1 MQGIF
6 TLSQSISFRVSRKV
20 AEDNGARNLSNR
32 RETGALLLQ
41 ERVHSATKVAAWKHP
56 EQDR

>member
-20 AEDNGARNLSNR
+20 AEDNGAR
-32 RETGALLLQ
+32 LLQ
-41 ERVHSATKVAAWKHP
+41 QRVHSATKVAAWKHP